1 MRTMFK
7 LWLLLVTLGLASQA
21 RAQGPV
27 IAGVAPVFEG
37 GIGYS
42 YVKSNVP
49 SQGNLAMKGI
59 VASASGDLNAHFGA
73 KLEVGYSRSFDAF
86 QTGRAAD
93 ILTYMGGPVF
103 YPIRRQKFDIHAQVL
118 AGGARETGVNFES
131 GRNAGAGIREPLC
144 VGGRR
149 GISIPDVGSI
159 VTAAGS
165 RVPAH
170 FLFQFQR
177 GDPGADQLANDAQ
190 LGLHVRAAAR
200 IDAGCRTWSLLGI
213 VPIPVSEK
221 VCHVKRNRLLT
232 SCRTCRKKDRR
243 SCRT

>member
-7 LWLLLVTLGLASQA
+7 ILLLLVALGLASQA

-42 YVKSNVP
+42 YVKSTVP
-49 SQGNLAMKGI
+49 SQGNLAMKGV
-59 VASASGDLNAHFGA
+59 VASASGDLNSHFGV

-103 YPIRRQKFDIHAQVL
+103 YPIRRRKFDFHAQLL

-131 GRNAGAGIREPLC
+131 DGTLVRGYVNHFAWEGGAGFQFRMSEAFSLRPEVEYLRTSFFNSNVVIQGHTNLRTTLNL
-144 VGGRR
+144 VYTFGRR
-149 GISIPDVGSI
+149 
-159 VTAAGS
+159 
-165 RVPAH
+165 R
-170 FLFQFQR
+170 
-177 GDPGADQLANDAQ
+177 
-190 LGLHVRAAAR
+190 
-200 IDAGCRTWSLLGI
+200 
-213 VPIPVSEK
+213 E
-221 VCHVKRNRLLT
+221 
-232 SCRTCRKKDRR
+232 
-243 SCRT
+243 

>member
-7 LWLLLVTLGLASQA
+7 ILLLLVALGLASQA

-42 YVKSNVP
+42 YVKSTVP
-49 SQGNLAMKGI
+49 SQGNLAMKGV
-59 VASASGDLNAHFGA
+59 VASASGDLNSHFGV

-103 YPIRRQKFDIHAQVL
+103 YPIRRRKFDFHAQLL

-131 GRNAGAGIREPLC
+131 DGTLVRGYVNHFAWEGGAGFQFRMSEAFSLRPEVEYLRTSFFNSNVVIQGHTNLRTTLNL
-144 VGGRR
+144 VYTLGRR
-149 GISIPDVGSI
+149 
-159 VTAAGS
+159 
-165 RVPAH
+165 R
-170 FLFQFQR
+170 
-177 GDPGADQLANDAQ
+177 
-190 LGLHVRAAAR
+190 
-200 IDAGCRTWSLLGI
+200 
-213 VPIPVSEK
+213 E
-221 VCHVKRNRLLT
+221 
-232 SCRTCRKKDRR
+232 
-243 SCRT
+243 